1 MTLSFSSW
9 VVFRETLAK
18 PFKKLQAVIS
28 LKTYFTKEWKTAA
41 RAVGGS
47 RAIDANLFHLADI
60 SFVFGISCF

>member
-47 RAIDANLFHLADI
+47 RAIDAN
-60 SFVFGISCF
+60 